1 MPVDAL
7 VEKRKL
13 AVAVPPPGG
22 QEALMGGLHWGPS
35 VAGAW
40 ALATVQGPR

>member
-13 AVAVPPPGG
+13 AAAVPPRGE
-22 QEALMGGLHWGPS
+22 EALVGGLHWGPS